1 MAKTEA
7 ADILF
12 EEYTGQGGKIGVITL
27 NRPHVLNAL
36 SHNMLLAMHEK
47 LVEWAESE
55 AIQAVVVRAEGRAF
69 CAGGD
74 IRFAYERGMAAAAAA
89 QLYFE
94 DEYKVNQFIYNY
106 SKPYIALMNGIT
118 MGGGAGISIPGSHR
132 VATANFSFAMPETG
146 IGFFPDVGMGY
157 FLTRL
162 PFKIG
167 FYLGL
172 SGVRISSE
180 DCLALHLVDTIVAP
194 DSFDKIIAKLA
205 DARIQNDAQVSDII
219 NSFAVPTVKSEL
231 MNHEAEIQTC
241 FTKNTLEEIFDAL
254 EHYPTPWCEQLA
266 AIINTKSPTSLKVTL
281 RQLQLYAR
289 LPFDECLLMDKQI
302 TKHFIHGHDFYEGV
316 RAAIIVKDQSPHWSP
331 AKFADVSAATIEKY
345 FIA

>member
-1 MAKTEA
+1 MTESA
-7 ADILF
+7 EILF
-12 EEYTGQGGKIGVITL
+12 EEYQGQGSTIGIITL
-27 NRPHVLNAL
+27 NRPQVLNAL
-36 SHNMLLAMHEK
+36 NHTMLLAMHEK
-47 LVEWAESE
+47 LVVWAAAE
-55 AIQAVVVRAEGRAF
+55 AIQAVVVRAQGRAF

-74 IRFAYERGMAAAAAA
+74 IRFAYERGKAAAAAA
-89 QLYFE
+89 QLFFE
-94 DEYKVNQFIYNY
+94 DEYKVNQAIYNY
-106 SKPYIALMNGIT
+106 PKPFIALMNGLT

-132 VATANFSFAMPETG
+132 VATVNFSFAMPETG

-172 SGVRISSE
+172 SGARISSE
-180 DCLALHLVDTIVAP
+180 DCLALHLVDTIVAA

-205 DARIQNDAQVSDII
+205 DTRIQNDTEVSEII
-219 NSFAVPTVKSEL
+219 NSFAEPVGKSEL
-231 MNHEAEIQTC
+231 INHEAEIQTC
-241 FTKNTLEEIFDAL
+241 FTKNTLEEIFAAL

-281 RQLQLYAR
+281 RQLQSYAR
-289 LPFDECLLMDKQI
+289 LPFDECLVMDKQL

-316 RAAIIVKDQSPHWSP
+316 RAAIIEKDQSPHWSP
-331 AKFADVSAATIEKY
+331 AKFTDVSAATIEKY
-345 FIA
+345 FLD